1 MKEIGIYV
9 HIPFCK
15 KKCVYCDF
23 VSYENKQE
31 QIESYIKWLLV
42 EIEDVAT
49 GIKLDRKDIIIKTI
63 YIGGGTPSFIH
74 ENYIEKI
81 LQCILKNYCVKKDAE
96 ITIEV
101 NPGSVTKEKLKSYKK
116 NGINRLSIG
125 MQSTND
131 SILRQ
136 LGRIH
141 HFQDFLT
148 TYQLAR
154 QVGFDNINI
163 DLMIG
168 LENQNI
174 KEELENIINLQ
185 AEHLSVYS
193 LIVEEHTPLYS
204 MVRSKKYKLP
214 EEKIERD
221 MYWNV
226 KNKLEKNGYQHYE
239 ISNFAKKGLE
249 AKHNL
254 DCWHQK
260 EYIGFG
266 VAAHSYTDKCRY
278 SNITSIEKYIENFE
292 KGKPEDNIVIHEIQN
307 KTSMAKEYIMLNLRT
322 IQGCNLE
329 EFKTKFGY
337 EIEKGFVQELERLKK
352 NCLIAIENG
361 YIHLTNKGIDLA
373 NLVWEEFV

>member
-1 MKEIGIYV
+1 M
-9 HIPFCK
+9 
-15 KKCVYCDF
+15 
-23 VSYENKQE
+23 
-31 QIESYIKWLLV
+31 
-42 EIEDVAT
+42 
-49 GIKLDRKDIIIKTI
+49 
-63 YIGGGTPSFIH
+63 
-74 ENYIEKI
+74 
-81 LQCILKNYCVKKDAE
+81 
-96 ITIEV
+96 
-101 NPGSVTKEKLKSYKK
+101 
-116 NGINRLSIG
+116 
-125 MQSTND
+125 
-131 SILRQ
+131 
-136 LGRIH
+136 
-141 HFQDFLT
+141 
-148 TYQLAR
+148 
-154 QVGFDNINI
+154 
-163 DLMIG
+163 
-168 LENQNI
+168 
-174 KEELENIINLQ
+174 
-185 AEHLSVYS
+185 YS